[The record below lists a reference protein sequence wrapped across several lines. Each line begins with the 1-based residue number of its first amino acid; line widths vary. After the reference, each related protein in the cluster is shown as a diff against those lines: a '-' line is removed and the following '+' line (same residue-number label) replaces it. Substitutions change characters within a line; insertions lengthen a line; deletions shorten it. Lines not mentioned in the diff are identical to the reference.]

1 MRAVKEVVYCL
12 VINERVLKGTSEVQQ
27 KITKTFLAATRPG
40 ATPVPIP
47 NTMVKAR
54 AADGTTLV
62 TVWESRW
69 PPDSKK
75 ELWKGRA
82 ETALMHLENCIRR
95 NKYSLILKKKT
106 MSKIESNRNETIK
119 TSEVMLTN
127 MTRPE
132 RVAGRRPG

>member
-27 KITKTFLAATRPG
+27 KITNTFLAAMRPG

-95 NKYSLILKKKT
+95 KKYSLILKKKT

>member
-1 MRAVKEVVYCL
+1 MYYICLVRAVKEVVYCL
-12 VINERVLKGTSEVQQ
+12 VINDYVSKDTGEIKQ
-27 KITKTFLAATRPG
+27 KITKTFLAAMRPG

-54 AADGTTLV
+54 AADGTTLA

-69 PPDSKK
+69 PPDQKR

-95 NKYSLILKKKT
+95 NRKLIDRDTNKEEQDRYREESKY
-106 MSKIESNRNETIK
+106 
-119 TSEVMLTN
+119 
-127 MTRPE
+127 
-132 RVAGRRPG
+132 

>member
-1 MRAVKEVVYCL
+1 MIRPDDRLAWEKAEEVKTQSWH
-12 VINERVLKGTSEVQQ
+12 ERS
-27 KITKTFLAATRPG
+27 I
-40 ATPVPIP
+40 TPVPIP

-95 NKYSLILKKKT
+95 KKYSLILKKKT

>member
-1 MRAVKEVVYCL
+1 M
-12 VINERVLKGTSEVQQ
+12 
-27 KITKTFLAATRPG
+27 RPG
-40 ATPVPIP
+40 ETPVPIP
-47 NTMVKAR
+47 NTMVKPR

-82 ETALMHLENCIRR
+82 EAALMHLENCIRR
-95 NKYSLILKKKT
+95 KKYLLILKKKT

>member
-1 MRAVKEVVYCL
+1 MRRHQQRTPGGAGGTERGDEKKRFL
-12 VINERVLKGTSEVQQ
+12 VAI
-27 KITKTFLAATRPG
+27 RPG
-40 ATPVPIP
+40 ETPVPIP

-95 NKYSLILKKKT
+95 KKYLLILKKKT